1 MAIGY
6 YKEQKIFKL
15 DTENTTYMIGLTPEG
30 YVGHVYYGRY
40 VESADAAYLL
50 RTGEHPYTLDLCQY
64 FGQKKS
70 KDYAA
75 FFSSSSSFCC
85 GVK

>member
-30 YVGHVYYGRY
+30 
-40 VESADAAYLL
+40 
-50 RTGEHPYTLDLCQY
+50 
-64 FGQKKS
+64 
-70 KDYAA
+70 
-75 FFSSSSSFCC
+75 
-85 GVK
+85 